1 MTATTPP
8 PVDSQA
14 ARHFLELLGL
24 DPAAVWF
31 RTLTPNKGANI
42 RRRDSNR
49 EGWAADL
56 HGFNPTELAADCRA
70 GGSIYLITGS
80 ADAATGKNQKGQATG
95 CVRDEDIIECHSL
108 FIEWDDIPIADQLI
122 AWQTLGMPEPTVMVL
137 TGGKS
142 VHTYW
147 ALLEPI
153 DSATW
158 RSITARLIAYCQS
171 DRSCSNP
178 SRLMRLPG
186 GVYFNKKTGQATGQ
200 ATIIHESG
208 ERYALEELEQAIAA
222 GERSK
227 LGAFDL
233 TIPPESM
240 VGVSIPTGE
249 PSRREFPIRPMGEIR
264 EALEWIPEI
273 IPNDGERNDYRKLA
287 WSLMLAVREAGG
299 TDGDA
304 LSLLRDHSPEVTDAA
319 KYLKTEPHTIRP
331 DAFWKMARRFGWL
344 PEDERKRKDKNT
356 TSSTS
361 TSTSTAETDQPTPK
375 PIEPPKDEQIQRLL
389 DELLDLMIAPQ
400 ESWAKQQATRAAL
413 WALGVQG
420 GAIDERIYYAL
431 AQRWNLPLQTS
442 HAGGSRN
449 RKLSDPMSSP
459 AEDLLPGFLLWRRDH
474 LLFGAGGTGKTLAA
488 AQMAICLIKGLP
500 FLDQQIAPS
509 RTGRVLWIGTDGGEG
524 ARAMVREYVE
534 DLGIEIDDPEIEA
547 GLTIWSAE
555 GADGMPSWACT
566 PSGLQELRDE
576 LESGDYALVV
586 IDSLKAVLELAG
598 VNFGIGPVG
607 TLMRLM
613 QALVGRY
620 CSLLWLHHP
629 AGGKATGKG
638 LQAAAGNQNINQ
650 IPSAVHQI
658 TRKIEERGPSNLWSV
673 HKLRGSQSRE
683 FSYRLAETG
692 FEITDGQIT
701 ANVRTAVLDTIELL
715 HAGGMPSGTSYVANS
730 LSTFNDSTIRNN
742 LTWLRKRGLIRKKGS
757 DWLMTPAGTELLDDV
772 KQGKRDQIK

>member
-1 MTATTPP
+1 MTTTNGRQPSSAHTGRP
-8 PVDSQA
+8 GWPEVFQRLPA
-14 ARHFLELLGL
+14 EWLPALLPIGR
-24 DPAAVWF
+24 DKRP
-31 RTLTPNKGANI
+31 RTP
-42 RRRDSNR
+42 
-49 EGWAADL
+49 
-56 HGFNPTELAADCRA
+56 
-70 GGSIYLITGS
+70 GSGQLITGWAS
-80 ADAATGKNQKGQATG
+80 DPPGTYGAAILGRAPAVGLRLGPISGGTFALDFDGP
-95 CVRDEDIIECHSL
+95 DSESL
-108 FIEWDDIPIADQLI
+108 FEAAYGRPSSELPPTI
-122 AWQTLGMPEPTVMVL
+122 AWTSGKDGRRQVAFRVPEQRWDALRDRVTVLKAQAPSSDKLEHRWTGQQSVIVGVHPETGAYRWVDGCAPWEVEVAEAPGWLLDLMPSKRPAPPQASLPLDSPT
-137 TGGKS
+137 GSHASSGCS
-142 VHTYW
+142 VPLRDFITRDCA
-147 ALLEPI
+147 ALIESGSLSGNCNEDGLRLSLELVAVEAWLRTQG
-153 DSATW
+153 ATPDE
-158 RSITARLIAYCQS
+158 TARDAYASYLSHCPEWI
-171 DRSCSNP
+171 DRGP
-178 SRLMRLPG
+178 TAR
-186 GVYFNKKTGQATGQ
+186 A
-200 ATIIHESG
+200 E
-208 ERYALEELEQAIAA
+208 
-222 GERSK
+222 
-227 LGAFDL
+227 AFDYDRAMKRFNGAAAL
-233 TIPPESM
+233 DPRPSTPEDKLLKRL
-240 VGVSIPTGE
+240 GYHRWLNEQNGDEQGE
-249 PSRREFPIRPMGEIR
+249 PEYNFPDHGEQGQP
-264 EALEWIPEI
+264 A
-273 IPNDGERNDYRKLA
+273 
-287 WSLMLAVREAGG
+287 
-299 TDGDA
+299 
-304 LSLLRDHSPEVTDAA
+304 
-319 KYLKTEPHTIRP
+319 
-331 DAFWKMARRFGWL
+331 
-344 PEDERKRKDKNT
+344 
-356 TSSTS
+356 
-361 TSTSTAETDQPTPK
+361 QPTPK

-598 VNFGIGPVG
+598 INFSIGPVG

-629 AGGKATGKG
+629 AGGKAAGKG
-638 LQAAAGNQNINQ
+638 LQAAAGSQNINQ

-658 TRKIEERGPSNLWSV
+658 TRKIEDRGPSNLWSV
-673 HKLRGSQSRE
+673 HKLRGSTSRE
-683 FSYRLAETG
+683 FSYRLVETG

-701 ANVRTAVLDTIELL
+701 ANVRTAVLDAIELL
-715 HAGGMPSGTSYVANS
+715 NAGGLSSGTSYVAS
-730 LSTFNDSTIRNN
+730 QLPTFNDSTIRNN

>member
-1 MTATTPP
+1 MTTTTPP

-80 ADAATGKNQKGQATG
+80 ADAATGRNQKGQATG
-95 CVRDEDIIECHSL
+95 CVRDEDITECHSL

-227 LGAFDL
+227 LGTFDF

-240 VGVSIPTGE
+240 VGVSIPTDE
-249 PSRREFPIRPMGEIR
+249 RPRREFPIRTMDEIR
-264 EALEWIPEI
+264 EALACLPQRVGGQGTYLKDSRALWGLIRACEEAGYTRQTAIALMEAHSPSSTSGWNVEQVGGFDFSQI
-273 IPNDGERNDYRKLA
+273 RSKSFWKLA
-287 WSLMLAVREAGG
+287 RLA
-299 TDGDA
+299 
-304 LSLLRDHSPEVTDAA
+304 
-319 KYLKTEPHTIRP
+319 
-331 DAFWKMARRFGWL
+331 GWL
-344 PEDERKRKDKNT
+344 PVEERGGKANT
-356 TSSTS
+356 NTNTPEQGQP
-361 TSTSTAETDQPTPK
+361 AQPTPK

-524 ARAMVREYVE
+524 ARAMVCEYVE

>member
-1 MTATTPP
+1 MTTTTPP
-8 PVDSQA
+8 PVDAQA
-14 ARHFLELLGL
+14 AQHFLELLGL

-153 DSATW
+153 DQATW

-227 LGAFDL
+227 LGAFDF

-240 VGVSIPTGE
+240 VGVSIPTDE
-249 PSRREFPIRPMGEIR
+249 RPRREFPIRTMDEIR
-264 EALEWIPEI
+264 EALACLPQRVGGQGTYPKDSRALWGLIRACE
-273 IPNDGERNDYRKLA
+273 
-287 WSLMLAVREAGG
+287 EAGY
-299 TDGDA
+299 TRQTAIDLMEA
-304 LSLLRDHSPEVTDAA
+304 HSP
-319 KYLKTEPHTIRP
+319 
-331 DAFWKMARRFGWL
+331 
-344 PEDERKRKDKNT
+344 
-356 TSSTS
+356 SSTS
-361 TSTSTAETDQPTPK
+361 GWNVEQVGGFDFSQIRSKSFWKLARLAGWVPAEERGGKRGTASTSTNTAEPDQPTPK

-449 RKLSDPMSSP
+449 LKLSDPMSSP